1 MGTHPIFE
9 SDFDCLTDVDFVPM
23 IRCTVGISIVR
34 RLTIQQSYKLLGV
47 DSKST
52 KDEIKTAYLNLC
64 KAYHPD
70 NLQTGDAEK
79 FRQLP
84 EAKEI
89 LFAKLDN
96 PSRDS
101 NHIPNVKFYHENA
114 DMDEEQYRAFLAR
127 RQIELTKRREERKAK
142 VLAMAIAMVG
152 VWILMYQ
159 LWYNRTTSISN
170 RTKYEFIRIAKNHN
184 VPVWEIFA
192 EYKKYFIARHGRDNF
207 SPTLMTWEE
216 IWYLDQ
222 HFSNLHPLL
231 VTRLLLRQT
240 PELLRP

>member
-9 SDFDCLTDVDFVPM
+9 SDFDCLTDVDVRSM
-23 IRCTVGISIVR
+23 IRCAVGISVIR

-70 NLQTGDAEK
+70 NLRTGDAEK

-89 LFAKLDN
+89 LFAKLENPNRDN
-96 PSRDS
+96 K
-101 NHIPNVKFYHENA
+101 HIPKVKFYSEHVE
-114 DMDEEQYRAFLAR
+114 MDEEQYRQFLAK
-127 RQIELTKRREERKAK
+127 RQIELTKLIEERKAK
-142 VLAMAIAMVG
+142 AMAFAIAIVG
-152 VWILMYQ
+152 VWMLLYT

-184 VPVWEIFA
+184 VPVWQVFA
-192 EYKKYFIARHGRDNF
+192 EYKRYFIARHGFEKINSQRVRF
-207 SPTLMTWEE
+207 G
-216 IWYLDQ
+216 
-222 HFSNLHPLL
+222 
-231 VTRLLLRQT
+231 
-240 PELLRP
+240 